1 MEETNNNLEEAKNW
15 LKKRGFKDAENR
27 MARTAN
33 TKLFGLKENDNKVVV
48 ANLSCE
54 TDFVACTDMFR
65 NFLNVL
71 IDNLS
76 ESKLNKISNEDLDKI
91 KVIDN
96 KYETAYNNAT
106 LLESLKYLISKT
118 QENCKINLCEKFDY
132 SNGLIGSYLHSSPEG
147 HPKLGQKAAVVVL
160 ESPNGRVPKELKDFA
175 DNLAMQVVALNPKY
189 LNISDI
195 PQDVVEKEKKIL
207 KETIIAEGKVKE
219 DQIEKVLLNKLNSWY
234 EEVVLNEQIFVIVDY
249 ESTEG
254 KNKISALVSKKGK
267 ALGIENLKI
276 KEFKLFI

>member
-1 MEETNNNLEEAKNW
+1 
-15 LKKRGFKDAENR
+15 

-33 TKLFGLKENDNKVVV
+33 TKLFGLKEKDNTIVV

-65 NFLNVL
+65 NFLNLL

-76 ESKLNKISNEDLDKI
+76 ESKLNKISNEDLEQIKI
-91 KVIDN
+91 TEN
-96 KYETAYNNAT
+96 KYEAAYNNAT
-106 LLESLKYLISKT
+106 LLEALKYLISKT

-132 SNGLIGSYLHSSPEG
+132 SNSLIGSYLHSSPEG
-147 HPKLGQKAAVVVL
+147 YSRLGQKAAVVIL
-160 ESPNGRVPKELKDFA
+160 ENPNGQVTKELKEFA
-175 DNLAMQVVALNPKY
+175 DSLAMQVVALNPKY

-195 PQDVVEKEKKIL
+195 PQEIVENEKKIL
-207 KETIIAEGKVKE
+207 KEGIVAEGKVKE
-219 DQIEKVLLNKLNSWY
+219 DQIEKVLSSKLNSWY
-234 EEVVLNEQIFVIVDY
+234 EEVVLNEQNFVIVDY
-249 ESTEG
+249 ESNEG
-254 KNKISALVSKKGK
+254 KSKVSALVSKKGK